1 VDDLEGPINGEWIE
15 RNVKVDRVVEFGSDE
30 YWDLTADPEARVYL
44 QGGPNVT
51 FAYQGEVI
59 AVQDAE
65 SPVLEF
71 NGAGTEPARQEQI
84 PDLADNR
91 VPSTKLAADR
101 VLTQVGLLVF
111 LAPVT
116 VTAALIVL
124 FALGVVVHQGLGR

>member
-1 VDDLEGPINGEWIE
+1 
-15 RNVKVDRVVEFGSDE
+15 
-30 YWDLTADPEARVYL
+30 
-44 QGGPNVT
+44 
-51 FAYQGEVI
+51 
-59 AVQDAE
+59 
-65 SPVLEF
+65 
-71 NGAGTEPARQEQI
+71 
-84 PDLADNR
+84 